1 MDTQY
6 SPILHA
12 LQNANNPLK
21 IAITG
26 SVHAGKT
33 TTLMHIYQQCR
44 NLNLD
49 IYGFVERA
57 IFNQNMCT
65 GYEFLDLQTQQTCL
79 VAEKLPAGGYQFHE
93 EAWHWAEQRIQASIH
108 HKILIIDELGR
119 LEAQNQGLM
128 PYLCKSLIM
137 HPRHLIA
144 SVRKDV
150 IPQIEGYI
158 GDFYDI
164 IYIDDS
170 NFAHHDT

>member
-33 TTLMHIYQQCR
+33 TALMQIYQQCR

-57 IFNQNMCT
+57 LFNQDRRI

-79 VAEKLPAGGYQFHE
+79 VAEKLPAGGYQFRE
-93 EAWHWAEQRIQASIH
+93 DAWHWAEQRIQESEH
-108 HKILIIDELGR
+108 HKMFVIDELGR

-128 PYLCKSLIM
+128 PNLCHSLKM
-137 HPRHLIA
+137 YPRHLIA
-144 SVRKDV
+144 SVRLDV
-150 IPQIEGYI
+150 FSQIENDI
-158 GDFYDI
+158 GGFDDI
-164 IYIDDS
+164 IYIDNS
-170 NFAHHDT
+170 IYR